1 MVGEGGGQGRRMAL
15 DKIEKA
21 RRKRHGVAV
30 KKGLKSAKQQRKV
43 VKTATLALR
52 KTTKGA
58 IVQRLFDPKAPKAVA
73 AKTQ

>member
-1 MVGEGGGQGRRMAL
+1 MAL
-15 DKIEKA
+15 DKIEKE

-58 IVQRLFDPKAPKAVA
+58 IVQRLFDPKAAA

>member
-1 MVGEGGGQGRRMAL
+1 MAL

-30 KKGLKSAKQQRKV
+30 KKGIKSAKEQRKV
-43 VKTATLALR
+43 VRTATLSLR

-58 IVQRLFDPKAPKAVA
+58 IVQRLFAPKVA
-73 AKTQ
+73 ASKSQ